1 MKNIFIIQKFPNL
14 KFYNLEMKYFF
25 EFNYNDLF
33 IKIDDYYYFLI
44 VFFEKDT
51 KYWIL
56 GRPFLKK
63 FQIVFDQEKKLIG
76 FYKTGINFSLLI
88 LILLII
94 ITIILIIYIMKFALK
109 KSKRVKASELTD
121 SFDYSI
127 EE

>member
-1 MKNIFIIQKFPNL
+1 
-14 KFYNLEMKYFF
+14 MKYFF

-33 IKIDDYYYFLI
+33 IKIDDYYYFII